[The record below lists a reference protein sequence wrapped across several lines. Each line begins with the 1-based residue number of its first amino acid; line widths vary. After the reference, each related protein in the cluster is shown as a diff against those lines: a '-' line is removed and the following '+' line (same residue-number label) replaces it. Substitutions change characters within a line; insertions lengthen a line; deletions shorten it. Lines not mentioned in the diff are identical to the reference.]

1 MAGAPG
7 YVHISQRARTAAAS
21 QMAAGAEGAGPMRRR
36 PGMRHPGPVEAG
48 GAPQQVRADRRL
60 NPQDPGVSSEARG
73 FVLYVGLGEAKAAA
87 NGTTLVEI
95 VQQLRRS
102 VAQIAPEAES
112 YAAVALA
119 QAGAPGGLGHGERP
133 VRAGEARHEVL
144 DRILDRLQ
152 EADRHP
158 VQRASQPSRR
168 RKLGVQGFRLRPRL
182 LHHHCPSVRPCQK
195 QPRKRKHE
203 ITKKKKRSQGGQPV

>member
-21 QMAAGAEGAGPMRRR
+21 QMAAGAGGAAPMRRR
-36 PGMRHPGPVEAG
+36 PGMRRPGAVEAG

-119 QAGAPGGLGHGERP
+119 QAGAPGLSLIH
-133 VRAGEARHEVL
+133 
-144 DRILDRLQ
+144 I
-152 EADRHP
+152 
-158 VQRASQPSRR
+158 
-168 RKLGVQGFRLRPRL
+168 
-182 LHHHCPSVRPCQK
+182 
-195 QPRKRKHE
+195 
-203 ITKKKKRSQGGQPV
+203 

>member
-1 MAGAPG
+1 
-7 YVHISQRARTAAAS
+7 
-21 QMAAGAEGAGPMRRR
+21 MRRR
-36 PGMRHPGPVEAG
+36 PGMRRPGAVEAG

-119 QAGAPGGLGHGERP
+119 QAGAPGGDLQVVRNALGDPTAVEPAVRRVSATLSSVPGLRSGPGMLSGMMDSLSRPMSMLSGAIER
-133 VRAGEARHEVL
+133 
-144 DRILDRLQ
+144 
-152 EADRHP
+152 
-158 VQRASQPSRR
+158 QPTGSR
-168 RKLGVQGFRLRPRL
+168 P
-182 LHHHCPSVRPCQK
+182 
-195 QPRKRKHE
+195 
-203 ITKKKKRSQGGQPV
+203 

>member
-21 QMAAGAEGAGPMRRR
+21 QMAAAAGGAAPRRRR
-36 PGMRHPGPVEAG
+36 PGMRRLGAVEAG

-102 VAQIAPEAES
+102 VAQIAPSSAT
-112 YAAVALA
+112 AR
-119 QAGAPGGLGHGERP
+119 PTGEPWGRTP
-133 VRAGEARHEVL
+133 
-144 DRILDRLQ
+144 
-152 EADRHP
+152 
-158 VQRASQPSRR
+158 
-168 RKLGVQGFRLRPRL
+168 RLRPQPGVSTTGVAAGPAPYGRMPAPYTGNRGCTSGSGTPRSSTAKL
-182 LHHHCPSVRPCQK
+182 AMRPPTERCPCQLIRSR
-195 QPRKRKHE
+195 PRSSGN
-203 ITKKKKRSQGGQPV
+203 IAPS